1 MENKPSIFV
10 ENDDSDELHTG
21 GGEGL
26 TNQTADAR
34 GRGGLTN
41 QKAGVVGC
49 CPNLKKRRREKNFAG
64 QIYGVDSI
72 QMINKLKQHNEELEV
87 VGERR
92 RCSAEFFVRL
102 VVSGREGL
110 RSCAGLRA
118 YLLEGLMANGAYYSA
133 ESYSIRFEFRL
144 KDVKASNGC
153 LLKVVR
159 ADTSWEEQ

>member
-10 ENDDSDELHTG
+10 ENDNSDELHTG

-72 QMINKLKQHNEELEV
+72 QMINKLKQHNEELEH
-87 VGERR
+87 E
-92 RCSAEFFVRL
+92 L
-102 VVSGREGL
+102 VS
-110 RSCAGLRA
+110 SIDIRA